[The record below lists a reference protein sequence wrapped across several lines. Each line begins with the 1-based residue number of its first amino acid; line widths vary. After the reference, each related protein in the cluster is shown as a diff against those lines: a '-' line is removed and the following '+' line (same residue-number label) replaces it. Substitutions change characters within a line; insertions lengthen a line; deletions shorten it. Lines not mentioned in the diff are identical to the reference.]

1 MDITLQ
7 FDSVAAE
14 ETASSKSEV
23 TKIHFFGV
31 KIMAQLTIS
40 TAITATVNGRR
51 MHHNNA
57 TINKETQ
64 GATAKFDQWRLEMA
78 RYLDVEDRDTDA
90 EPSEKMTD
98 WEERLQ
104 QKVVGL
110 SEKRMGR
117 AIKVREAN
125 DDSDPKKAEKLRLEK
140 SVCLIRRI
148 ADFGLLKSVRTKSTG
163 TKKHDPDADLL
174 ITLFADEG

>member
-7 FDSVAAE
+7 FDSLAAE
-14 ETASSKSEV
+14 ETAERKPEE
-23 TKIHFFGV
+23 TRTYFNLE

-40 TAITATVNGRR
+40 TAITATVNGHR
-51 MHHNNA
+51 MHHNNS

-78 RYLDVEDRDTDA
+78 RYLGVEDRDTDRQ
-90 EPSEKMTD
+90 PSEKMTA
-98 WEERLQ
+98 WEERLH
-104 QKVVGL
+104 QKVIGL
-110 SEKRMGR
+110 SEKRMER
-117 AIKVREAN
+117 ATKVREAN